1 MSYQHLLIAQEAHSN
16 VAVVAL
22 NRPQALNA
30 LNFELMTELTA
41 AFKGFSKDDSVN
53 AVVLTG
59 NDKAF
64 AAGADIKEM
73 ATATSAEMLT
83 KGYLEMWDD
92 LQAFKKPIV
101 AAVSGY
107 CLGGGAELAMV
118 CDIII
123 ASETAKFGQPEI
135 NIGVIPGAGGTQ
147 RLTRAVGKVK
157 AMELILTGRPFS
169 AQEALEMGLINKIFP
184 IESYLE
190 EAKKLATDIAS
201 KPPLAV
207 RLAKE
212 AVLRAASTNLNEDV
226 EFERRLFALLFATDD
241 MREGMNAFIEKRK
254 PIWKGK

>member
-1 MSYQHLLIAQEAHSN
+1 MSYQHILVQQEPEAKIA
-16 VAVVAL
+16 VITL

-30 LNFELMTELTA
+30 LNFALMTELTHA
-41 AFKGFSKDDSVN
+41 ISSFATDDSVR

-73 ATATSAEMLT
+73 VTASSAEMLT
-83 KGYLEMWDD
+83 KGYLEMWDS

-107 CLGGGAELAMV
+107 CLGGGLELVLV
-118 CDIII
+118 CDIVI
-123 ASETAKFGQPEI
+123 ASETATFGQPEI

-147 RLTRAVGKVK
+147 RLTRAIGKAK
-157 AMELILTGRPFS
+157 SMELILTGRQFG
-169 AQEALEMGLINKIFP
+169 AEEALSMGLINKIAP
-184 IESYLE
+184 LSSYLD
-190 EAKKLATDIAS
+190 EAKRLATEIAS

-212 AVLRAASTNLNEDV
+212 AVLRAASTSEDI

-241 MREGMNAFIEKRK
+241 MREGMTAFIEKRK
-254 PIWKGK
+254 PVWKGR